1 MISLQESFDVIVIGG
16 GHAGCEAATA
26 AARMGARTALVTHRF
41 ATVGAMSCNPA
52 IGGLG
57 KGHLVREVDALD
69 GLMGRVAD
77 AAGIQFRMLNR
88 RKGPAV
94 RGPRAQADRKLY
106 ASAMQA
112 AINETANLKVIEGE
126 ADDLT
131 VANGRV
137 AGIRLAD
144 GRELSA
150 AAVVITT
157 GTFLRGLIHLGEKN
171 WPAGRVG
178 EAPALGLSKSFERA
192 GFILG
197 RLKTGTPPR
206 LDGTTIDWSS
216 VEMQPG
222 DDPPEPFSVMTDR
235 ITTPQIQCGIT
246 RTTAATHEVIRAN
259 VHRSPMYSGQI
270 KSTGPRYCPSIEDK
284 IVRFGDR
291 DGHQIFLEPEGL
303 DDTTVYPNGIS
314 TSLPEE
320 VQLAILASIPGL
332 ERVRMVRPG
341 YAIEYDHV
349 DPRELDPTL
358 QTRRLPGLFLAGQI
372 NGTTGYEEAAAQGLV
387 AGLNAALAAA
397 GGEPIIFDRADG
409 YLGVMIDDLVTR
421 GITEPYRMFTS
432 RAEYRLTLRADN
444 ADRRLTDKGI
454 SLGCVGQARSV
465 RHRAKMRALNTA
477 KALTKSLT
485 LTPNEAARFGLA
497 LNRDGHRRSA
507 FELLAY
513 PEIGWAEVRGIWP
526 ELSAIES
533 SIAVHLEIDAKYDVY
548 LRRQVA
554 DVDAFRRDEG
564 LILGNIDYRLVPG
577 LSNEARSKLE
587 AARPRT
593 VGQAGR
599 LDGLTPAALGILAAY
614 LRRESRKKPVAA
626 TAVSRET
633 AAAS

>member
-1 MISLQESFDVIVIGG
+1 MIVPQPSFDVIVIGG
-16 GHAGCEAATA
+16 GHAGCEAASA
-26 AARMGARTALVTHRF
+26 SARIGANTALVTHRF
-41 ATVGAMSCNPA
+41 ATIGAMSCNPA

-77 AAGIQFRMLNR
+77 AGGIQFRMLNR

-94 RGPRAQADRKLY
+94 RGPRTQADRKLY
-106 ASAMQA
+106 AAAMQA
-112 AINETANLKVIEGE
+112 AIVATANLCVIEGE
-126 ADDLT
+126 ADELI
-131 VANGRV
+131 VSNGRV
-137 AGIRLAD
+137 TGIRLAD
-144 GRELSA
+144 ARELA
-150 AAVVITT
+150 AGSVVITT
-157 GTFLRGLIHLGEKN
+157 GTFLRGLIHLGERN
-171 WPAGRVG
+171 WPAGRVD

-192 GFILG
+192 GFTLG

-206 LDGTTIDWSS
+206 LDGRTIDWSA

-246 RTTAATHEVIRAN
+246 RTIPATHDVIRAN

-270 KSTGPRYCPSIEDK
+270 KSSGPRYCPSIEDK

-303 DDTTVYPNGIS
+303 DDSTVYPNGIS

-320 VQLAILASIPGL
+320 VQLAMLATIPGL
-332 ERVRMVRPG
+332 EKVRMVRPG

-358 QTRRLPGLFLAGQI
+358 QTKRLPGLFLAGQI

-387 AGLNAALAAA
+387 AGLNAALAASGA
-397 GGEPIIFDRADG
+397 ELIVFDRADG

-444 ADRRLTDKGI
+444 ADQRLTDKGI
-454 SLGCVGQARSV
+454 ALGCVGAARAM
-465 RHRAKMRALNTA
+465 RHGAKMAALDAA
-477 KALTKSLT
+477 KSLTKSLAI
-485 LTPNEAARFGLA
+485 TPNEAAKHGLQ
-497 LNRDGHRRSA
+497 LNKDGQRRSA

-513 PEIGWAEVRGIWP
+513 PDVGWTEIRGIWP
-526 ELSAIES
+526 ELSAIDPA
-533 SIAVHLEIDAKYDVY
+533 IAVHVEIDAKYDVY
-548 LRRQVA
+548 LKRQTA

-564 LILGNIDYRLVPG
+564 LILTDVDYAVVPG
-577 LSNEARSKLE
+577 LSNEARAKLE

-599 LDGLTPAALGILAAY
+599 LDGMTPAALGILAAY
-614 LRRESRKKPVAA
+614 LRREARRKPAVASA
-626 TAVSRET
+626 
-633 AAAS
+633 

>member
-1 MISLQESFDVIVIGG
+1 MIADQEPFDVIVIGG
-16 GHAGCEAATA
+16 GHAGCEAAGA

-41 ATVGAMSCNPA
+41 ATIGAMSCNPA

-106 ASAMQA
+106 AAAMQA
-112 AINETANLKVIEGE
+112 AISETANLGVIEGE
-126 ADDLT
+126 ADDLILSSG
-131 VANGRV
+131 GRV
-137 AGIRLAD
+137 TGIRLAD

-150 AAVVITT
+150 GAVVITT

-178 EAPALGLSKSFERA
+178 EAPAMGLSKSFERA
-192 GFILG
+192 GFTLG

-206 LDGTTIDWSS
+206 LDGRTIDWPA

-235 ITTPQIQCGIT
+235 ITTRQIQCGIT
-246 RTTAATHEVIRAN
+246 RTTPATHAVIRAN

-270 KSTGPRYCPSIEDK
+270 ASRGPRYCPSIEDK

-303 DDTTVYPNGIS
+303 DDSTVYPNGIS

-320 VQLAILASIPGL
+320 VQLAILATIPGL

-358 QTRRLPGLFLAGQI
+358 QTKRLPGLFLAGQI

-387 AGLNAALAAA
+387 AGLNAALAASGA
-397 GGEPIIFDRADG
+397 ELITFDRADG

-444 ADRRLTDKGI
+444 ADQRLTDKGI
-454 SLGCVGQARSV
+454 VLGCVGQARSL
-465 RHRAKMRALNTA
+465 RHGAKMAALNAA
-477 KALTKSLT
+477 KALAKSLAI
-485 LTPNEAARFGLA
+485 TPNEAARHGLT
-497 LNRDGHRRSA
+497 LNKDGHRRSA

-513 PEIGWAEVRGIWP
+513 PEIDWAEICRIWP
-526 ELSAIES
+526 ELSAIDP

-548 LRRQVA
+548 LKRQTA

-564 LILGNIDYRLVPG
+564 LILSDVDYSLVPG

-587 AARPRT
+587 AMRPWT

-614 LRRESRKKPVAA
+614 LRREARRK
-626 TAVSRET
+626 T
-633 AAAS
+633 AAASA

>member
-1 MISLQESFDVIVIGG
+1 MIGQSNSFDVIVIGG
-16 GHAGCEAATA
+16 GHAGCEAAAA
-26 AARMGARTALVTHRF
+26 AARMGAHTALITHRF

-77 AAGIQFRMLNR
+77 AGGIQFRMLNR

-106 ASAMQA
+106 AAAMQA
-112 AINETANLKVIEGE
+112 AIRETANLSVIEGE
-126 ADDLT
+126 ADELLVSDQ
-131 VANGRV
+131 RIF
-137 AGIRLAD
+137 GIRLAD
-144 GRELSA
+144 GRELGA
-150 AAVVITT
+150 GAIVVTT

-178 EAPALGLSKSFERA
+178 EAPAMGLSASFEQA
-192 GFILG
+192 GFTLG

-206 LDGTTIDWSS
+206 LDGTTIDWSA

-246 RTTAATHEVIRAN
+246 RTTTVTHDVIRAN

-303 DDTTVYPNGIS
+303 DDDTVYPNGIS

-320 VQLAILASIPGL
+320 VQLAILATIPGL
-332 ERVRMVRPG
+332 ERVKMIRPG
-341 YAIEYDHV
+341 YAIEYDHI
-349 DPRELDPTL
+349 DPRELDPSL
-358 QTRRLPGLFLAGQI
+358 QTKRLAGLFLAGQI
-372 NGTTGYEEAAAQGLV
+372 NGTTGYEEAAGQGIV
-387 AGLNAALAAA
+387 AGLNAALFAGQAA
-397 GGEPIIFDRADG
+397 PMIFDRADG

-421 GITEPYRMFTS
+421 GVSEPYRMFTS

-444 ADRRLTDKGI
+444 ADQRLTDKGI
-454 SLGCVGQARSV
+454 ALGCVGSERAI
-465 RHRAKMRALNTA
+465 RHGTKMAALEA
-477 KALTKSLT
+477 AKSLAKG
-485 LTPNEAARFGLA
+485 LAITPNEAAKYGLA

-513 PEIGWAEVRGIWP
+513 PEVSWDQLRGIWP
-526 ELSAIES
+526 ELSAVDLP
-533 SIAVHLEIDAKYDVY
+533 IAVHLEIDAKYDVY
-548 LRRQVA
+548 LKRQTA
-554 DVDAFRRDEG
+554 DVDAFRRDES
-564 LILGNIDYRLVPG
+564 LVLADVDYTAVPG
-577 LSNEARSKLE
+577 LSNEVRAKLE
-587 AARPRT
+587 KAQPRT

-599 LDGLTPAALGILAAY
+599 IDGMTPAALGILAAY
-614 LRRESRKKPVAA
+614 LRREARRLAA
-626 TAVSRET
+626 TA
-633 AAAS
+633 

>member
-1 MISLQESFDVIVIGG
+1 MTSGADSFDVIVIGG
-16 GHAGCEAATA
+16 GHAGCEAASA
-26 AARMGARTALVTHRF
+26 AARMGAKTALVTHRF

-77 AAGIQFRMLNR
+77 AGGIQFRMLNR

-106 ASAMQA
+106 AAAMQA
-112 AINETANLKVIEGE
+112 AIRETANLSVIEGE
-126 ADDLT
+126 ADELI
-131 VANGRV
+131 VSNGRV
-137 AGIRLAD
+137 TGIRLGE
-144 GRELSA
+144 GRELA
-150 AAVVITT
+150 AGAVVITT

-178 EAPALGLSKSFERA
+178 EAPALGLSASFERA
-192 GFILG
+192 GFKLG

-206 LDGTTIDWSS
+206 LDGRTIDWSA

-246 RTTAATHEVIRAN
+246 RTTRVTHEVIRAN

-270 KSTGPRYCPSIEDK
+270 KSSGPRYCPSIEDK

-303 DDTTVYPNGIS
+303 DDATVYPNGIS

-320 VQLAILASIPGL
+320 VQLAILATIPGL
-332 ERVRMVRPG
+332 ERVKMVRPG

-349 DPRELDPTL
+349 DPRELEPTL

-372 NGTTGYEEAAAQGLV
+372 NGTTGYEEAAAQGIV
-387 AGLNAALAAA
+387 AGLNAALAA
-397 GGEPIIFDRADG
+397 GGTDPIVFDRADG

-444 ADRRLTDKGI
+444 ADQRLTDKGI
-454 SLGCVGQARSV
+454 ALGCVGQERAQ
-465 RHRAKMRALNTA
+465 RHRDKMASLEA
-477 KALTKSLT
+477 AKSLAKS
-485 LTPNEAARFGLA
+485 LSITPNEAAKHGLA

-513 PEIGWAEVRGIWP
+513 PEIEWDMLRGIWP
-526 ELSAIES
+526 ELSTVAP

-548 LRRQVA
+548 LKRQTA

-564 LILGNIDYRLVPG
+564 LILTDIDYADVPG

-614 LRRESRKKPVAA
+614 LRREARRKNSRA
-626 TAVSRET
+626 TA
-633 AAAS
+633 

>member
-1 MISLQESFDVIVIGG
+1 MRFHSESFDVIVIGG

-26 AARMGARTALVTHRF
+26 SARLGASTALVTHRF
-41 ATVGAMSCNPA
+41 ATIGAMSCNPA

-106 ASAMQA
+106 AAAMQA
-112 AINETANLKVIEGE
+112 AITETANLRVIEGE
-126 ADDLT
+126 ADELI
-131 VANGRV
+131 VSGGRV
-137 AGIRLAD
+137 TGIRLAD

-150 AAVVITT
+150 GAVVITT
-157 GTFLRGLIHLGEKN
+157 GTFLRGLIHLGERN
-171 WPAGRVG
+171 WPAGRVD
-178 EAPALGLSKSFERA
+178 EAPALRLSASFERA
-192 GFILG
+192 GFTLG

-206 LDGTTIDWSS
+206 LDGTTIDWSA

-246 RTTAATHEVIRAN
+246 RTTPVTHEVIRAN

-270 KSTGPRYCPSIEDK
+270 KSSGPRYCPSIEDK

-320 VQLAILASIPGL
+320 VQLAILATIPGL

-358 QTRRLPGLFLAGQI
+358 QTKRLPGLFLAGQI

-387 AGLNAALAAA
+387 AGLNAALSASGAD
-397 GGEPIIFDRADG
+397 PTLLDRADG

-444 ADRRLTDKGI
+444 ADQRLTDKGI
-454 SLGCVGQARSV
+454 ALGCVGQARSLA
-465 RHRAKMRALNTA
+465 HGAKMAALDAA
-477 KALTKSLT
+477 KSLAKSLT
-485 LTPNEAARFGLA
+485 LTPNEAAKHGLA
-497 LNRDGHRRSA
+497 LKHDGHRRSA

-513 PEIGWAEVRGIWP
+513 PEIGWSDLRGIWP
-526 ELSAIES
+526 ALSAVNP
-533 SIAVHLEIDAKYDVY
+533 SIAVHVEIDAKYDVY
-548 LRRQVA
+548 LKRQTA

-564 LILGNIDYRLVPG
+564 LILSDIDYSVVPG

-599 LDGLTPAALGILAAY
+599 LHGLTPAALGILAAY
-614 LRRESRKKPVAA
+614 LRREARRKPAVASA
-626 TAVSRET
+626 
-633 AAAS
+633 

>member
-1 MISLQESFDVIVIGG
+1 MRTERDSFDVIVIGG
-16 GHAGCEAATA
+16 GHAGCEAAA
-26 AARMGARTALVTHRF
+26 ASARMGAMTALVTHRF
-41 ATVGAMSCNPA
+41 STVGAMSCNPA

-69 GLMGRVAD
+69 GLMGRVGD
-77 AAGIQFRMLNR
+77 AGGIQFRVLNR

-106 ASAMQA
+106 AAAMQT
-112 AINETANLKVIEGE
+112 AIRETEGLSVIEGE
-126 ADDLT
+126 ADELIVVDGGVTGLC
-131 VANGRV
+131 
-137 AGIRLAD
+137 LAD
-144 GRELSA
+144 GRVLRA
-150 AAVVITT
+150 GAIVVTT

-178 EAPALGLSKSFERA
+178 EAPAMGLSASFERA
-192 GFILG
+192 GFTLG

-206 LDGTTIDWSS
+206 LDGSTIDWSA

-222 DDPPEPFSVMTDR
+222 DEPPEPFSVMTER

-270 KSTGPRYCPSIEDK
+270 KSSGPRYCPSIEDK

-332 ERVRMVRPG
+332 ERVKMVRPG
-341 YAIEYDHV
+341 YAIEYDHI

-358 QTRRLPGLFLAGQI
+358 QTKRLRGLFLAGQI
-372 NGTTGYEEAAAQGLV
+372 NGTTGYEEAASQGIV
-387 AGLNAALAAA
+387 AGLNAALSASGAALTV
-397 GGEPIIFDRADG
+397 FDRADG

-421 GITEPYRMFTS
+421 GISEPYRMFTS

-444 ADRRLTDKGI
+444 ADQRLTEKGI
-454 SLGCVGQARSV
+454 ALGCVGNART
-465 RHRAKMRALNTA
+465 RHHRAKMDALNAART
-477 KALTKSLT
+477 LSKSLT
-485 LTPNEAARFGLA
+485 ITPNEAIKHGLS
-497 LNRDGHRRSA
+497 LNRDGQRRSA
-507 FELLAY
+507 FELMAY
-513 PEIGWAEVRGIWP
+513 PDIGWSQVRAIWL
-526 ELSAIES
+526 ELS
-533 SIAVHLEIDAKYDVY
+533 SIDPVIATHLEIDAKYDVY
-548 LRRQVA
+548 LERQSA
-554 DVDAFRRDEG
+554 DVEAFRRDEG
-564 LILGNIDYRLVPG
+564 MVLSEVDYQQVPG
-577 LSNEARSKLE
+577 LSNEVRAKLE
-587 AARPRT
+587 KARPFT

-599 LDGLTPAALGILAAY
+599 IDGMTPAALGILAAY
-614 LRRESRKKPVAA
+614 LRREARKTSKAIA
-626 TAVSRET
+626 
-633 AAAS
+633 

>member
-1 MISLQESFDVIVIGG
+1 MISQLDTFDVIVIGG
-16 GHAGCEAATA
+16 GHAGCEAASA
-26 AARMGARTALVTHRF
+26 AARMGAKTALVTHRF

-69 GLMGRVAD
+69 GLMGRVGD
-77 AAGIQFRMLNR
+77 AGGIQFRMLNR

-106 ASAMQA
+106 AAAMQT
-112 AINETANLKVIEGE
+112 AITETANLSVVEGE
-126 ADDLT
+126 ADELMIS
-131 VANGRV
+131 NGRV
-137 AGIRLAD
+137 TGIRLGS
-144 GRELSA
+144 GRELA
-150 AAVVITT
+150 AGAVVITT
-157 GTFLRGLIHLGEKN
+157 GTFLRGLIHLGERN

-178 EAPALGLSKSFERA
+178 EAPALGLSASFERA
-192 GFILG
+192 GFTLG

-206 LDGTTIDWSS
+206 LDGTTIDWSA

-270 KSTGPRYCPSIEDK
+270 KSSGPRYCPSIEDK

-303 DDTTVYPNGIS
+303 DDSTVYPNGIS

-320 VQLAILASIPGL
+320 VQLAILATIPGL
-332 ERVRMVRPG
+332 ERVKMVRPG

-349 DPRELDPTL
+349 DPRELEPTL
-358 QTRRLPGLFLAGQI
+358 QTKRLPGLFLAGQI
-372 NGTTGYEEAAAQGLV
+372 NGTTGYEEAAAQGIV
-387 AGLNAALAAA
+387 AGLNAALAA
-397 GGEPIIFDRADG
+397 GSGDPIVFDRADG

-444 ADRRLTDKGI
+444 ADQRLTGKGVA
-454 SLGCVGQARSV
+454 LGCVGEARSH
-465 RHRAKMRALNTA
+465 RHVAKMAALETA
-477 KALTKSLT
+477 KSLARSLT
-485 LTPNEAARFGLA
+485 ITPNEAAKHGLA

-513 PEIGWAEVRGIWP
+513 PEIEWDVLRGIWP
-526 ELSAIES
+526 ELGAIDP
-533 SIAVHLEIDAKYDVY
+533 SIVVHLEIDAKYDVY
-548 LRRQVA
+548 LKRQTA

-564 LILGNIDYRLVPG
+564 LVLADIDYADVPG

-614 LRRESRKKPVAA
+614 LRREARRKAF
-626 TAVSRET
+626 TAS
-633 AAAS
+633 A

>member
-1 MISLQESFDVIVIGG
+1 MIAGQESFDVIVIGG
-16 GHAGCEAATA
+16 GHAGCEAVAA
-26 AARMGARTALVTHRF
+26 AARMGANTALVTHRF

-106 ASAMQA
+106 AAAMQA
-112 AINETANLKVIEGE
+112 AIKATPNLSVIEGE
-126 ADDLT
+126 ADDLVVT
-131 VANGRV
+131 NGRV
-137 AGIRLAD
+137 TGIRLAD
-144 GRELSA
+144 GRALSA
-150 AAVVITT
+150 GAVVITT

-178 EAPALGLSKSFERA
+178 EAPALGLSTSFERA
-192 GFILG
+192 GFTLG
-197 RLKTGTPPR
+197 RLKTGTPAR
-206 LDGTTIDWSS
+206 LDGTTIDWSA

-222 DDPPEPFSVMTDR
+222 DDPPEPFSVLTDK
-235 ITTPQIQCGIT
+235 ITTRQIQCGIT
-246 RTTAATHEVIRAN
+246 RTIPATHAVIRAN

-270 KSTGPRYCPSIEDK
+270 KSSGPRYCPSIEDK
-284 IVRFGDR
+284 IFRFGDR

-320 VQLAILASIPGL
+320 VQLAILATIPGL

-358 QTRRLPGLFLAGQI
+358 QTKRLPGLFLAGQI

-387 AGLNAALAAA
+387 AGLNAALSAGAAA
-397 GGEPIIFDRADG
+397 PIVFDRAHG

-444 ADRRLTDKGI
+444 ADQRLTDRGI
-454 SLGCVGQARSV
+454 ALGCVGEVRSQ
-465 RHRAKMRALNTA
+465 RHRAKMAALDAA
-477 KALTKSLT
+477 KALAKSLT
-485 LTPNEAARFGLA
+485 LTPNEAARHGLV
-497 LNRDGHRRSA
+497 LNKDGHRRSA

-513 PEIGWAEVRGIWP
+513 SEIGWAEVRGIWP
-526 ELSAIES
+526 ELSAIEPA
-533 SIAVHLEIDAKYDVY
+533 IAVHLEIDAKYDAY
-548 LRRQVA
+548 LKRQTA
-554 DVDAFRRDEG
+554 DVEAFRRDEG
-564 LILGNIDYRLVPG
+564 LVLSDIDYSAVPG
-577 LSNEARSKLE
+577 LSNEARSRLQ

-599 LDGLTPAALGILAAY
+599 LDGMTPAALGILAAY
-614 LRRESRKKPVAA
+614 LRREGRRKASAV
-626 TAVSRET
+626 TA
-633 AAAS
+633 

>member
-1 MISLQESFDVIVIGG
+1 MIARPESFDVIVIGG
-16 GHAGCEAATA
+16 GHAGCEAASA
-26 AARMGARTALVTHRF
+26 AARMGAKTAMVTHRF
-41 ATVGAMSCNPA
+41 ATIGAMSCNPA

-106 ASAMQA
+106 AAAMQA
-112 AINETANLKVIEGE
+112 AILETANLRVIEGE
-126 ADDLT
+126 ADELL
-131 VANGRV
+131 VSNGRV
-137 AGIRLAD
+137 TGIRVAD
-144 GRELSA
+144 RSELSA
-150 AAVVITT
+150 GAVVITT
-157 GTFLRGLIHLGEKN
+157 GTFLRGLIHLGERN
-171 WPAGRVG
+171 WPAGRVD
-178 EAPALGLSKSFERA
+178 EAPAMGLSKSFERA
-192 GFILG
+192 GFTLG

-206 LDGTTIDWSS
+206 LDGRTIDWSA

-246 RTTAATHEVIRAN
+246 RTTPATHDVIRAN

-270 KSTGPRYCPSIEDK
+270 TSSGPRYCPSIEDK

-320 VQLAILASIPGL
+320 VQLAILATIPGL

-358 QTRRLPGLFLAGQI
+358 QTKRLLGLFLAGQI

-387 AGLNAALAAA
+387 AGLNAALTA
-397 GGEPIIFDRADG
+397 GGTDAIVFDRADG

-444 ADRRLTDKGI
+444 ADQRLTDKGI
-454 SLGCVGQARSV
+454 ALGCVGQARAI
-465 RHRAKMRALNTA
+465 RHGTKMAALDAAKTLA
-477 KALTKSLT
+477 KSLT
-485 LTPNEAARFGLA
+485 LTPNEAARHGLV
-497 LNRDGHRRSA
+497 LNKDGHRRSA

-513 PEIGWAEVRGIWP
+513 PEIGWKELREIWP
-526 ELSAIES
+526 DLSAIGS
-533 SIAVHLEIDAKYDVY
+533 SIAIHLEIDAKYDVY
-548 LRRQVA
+548 LKRQTA

-564 LILGNIDYRLVPG
+564 LILTDVDYTDVPG

-614 LRRESRKKPVAA
+614 LRREARRKHSVA
-626 TAVSRET
+626 TA
-633 AAAS
+633 

>member
-1 MISLQESFDVIVIGG
+1 MISQANSFDVIVIGG
-16 GHAGCEAATA
+16 GHAGCEAASA

-41 ATVGAMSCNPA
+41 ATIGAMSCNPA

-77 AAGIQFRMLNR
+77 AGGIQFRMLNR

-94 RGPRAQADRKLY
+94 RGPRAQADRQLY
-106 ASAMQA
+106 AAAMQA
-112 AINETANLKVIEGE
+112 AIRETDNLCVIEGE
-126 ADDLT
+126 ADELI
-131 VANGRV
+131 VSNGRV
-137 AGIRLAD
+137 TGIRLGE
-144 GRELSA
+144 GRELKA
-150 AAVVITT
+150 GAVVITT

-178 EAPALGLSKSFERA
+178 EAPAMGLSASFERA
-192 GFILG
+192 GFTLG

-206 LDGTTIDWSS
+206 LDGTTIDWSA

-235 ITTPQIQCGIT
+235 ITTRQIQCGIT
-246 RTTAATHEVIRAN
+246 RTTPATHEVIRAN

-270 KSTGPRYCPSIEDK
+270 KSSGPRYCPSIEDK

-303 DDTTVYPNGIS
+303 NDSTVYPNGIS

-320 VQLAILASIPGL
+320 VQLAILAAIPGL
-332 ERVRMVRPG
+332 ERVKMVRPG

-349 DPRELDPTL
+349 DPRELEPTL
-358 QTRRLPGLFLAGQI
+358 ETKRLPGLFLAGQI
-372 NGTTGYEEAAAQGLV
+372 NGTTGYEEAAAQGIV
-387 AGLNAALAAA
+387 AGLNAALAASGA
-397 GGEPIIFDRADG
+397 APIVFDRADG

-444 ADRRLTDKGI
+444 ADQRLTDKGI
-454 SLGCVGQARSV
+454 ALGCVGHARSQ
-465 RHRAKMRALNTA
+465 RHAAKMAALEAA
-477 KALTKSLT
+477 KSVAKSLAI
-485 LTPNEAARFGLA
+485 TPNEAAKHGLA

-513 PEIGWAEVRGIWP
+513 PEIEWEMLRGIWP
-526 ELSAIES
+526 ELSAIDPA
-533 SIAVHLEIDAKYDVY
+533 IAVHLEIDAKYDVY
-548 LRRQVA
+548 LKRQTA

-564 LILGNIDYRLVPG
+564 LVLTDIDYADVPG

-614 LRRESRKKPVAA
+614 LRREARRKTSKVMA
-626 TAVSRET
+626 
-633 AAAS
+633 

>member
-1 MISLQESFDVIVIGG
+1 
-16 GHAGCEAATA
+16 
-26 AARMGARTALVTHRF
+26 
-41 ATVGAMSCNPA
+41 
-52 IGGLG
+52 
-57 KGHLVREVDALD
+57 
-69 GLMGRVAD
+69 
-77 AAGIQFRMLNR
+77 MLNR

-106 ASAMQA
+106 AAAMQA
-112 AINETANLKVIEGE
+112 AIAETADLSVVEGE
-126 ADDLT
+126 ANELI
-131 VANGRV
+131 VSNGSV
-137 AGIRLAD
+137 TGIRLVD
-144 GRELSA
+144 GNELSA
-150 AAVVITT
+150 GAVVVTT
-157 GTFLRGLIHLGEKN
+157 GTFLRGLIHLGERS

-178 EAPALGLSKSFERA
+178 EAPAMGLSASFERA
-192 GFILG
+192 GFTLG

-206 LDGTTIDWSS
+206 LDGATIDWSA

-222 DDPPEPFSVMTDR
+222 DDPPEPFSVLTDN

-246 RTTAATHEVIRAN
+246 RTTAATHEVIRGN

-332 ERVRMVRPG
+332 ERVRMIRPG

-349 DPRELDPTL
+349 DPRELDPGL
-358 QTRRLPGLFLAGQI
+358 QTRRLPRLFLAGQI

-387 AGLNAALAAA
+387 AGLNAALVAS
-397 GGEPIIFDRADG
+397 GSKPIVFDRADG

-444 ADRRLTDKGI
+444 ADQRLTDKGI
-454 SLGCVGQARSV
+454 ALGCVGQGRAR
-465 RHRAKMRALNTA
+465 RHRAKMVALNDA
-477 KALTKSLT
+477 KAKARSLT
-485 LTPNEAARFGLA
+485 LTPNEAERYGIA
-497 LNRDGHRRSA
+497 LNKDGQRRSA

-513 PEIGWAEVRGIWP
+513 PEVGWSQVRSIWP
-526 ELSAIES
+526 ELSAIDPR
-533 SIAVHLEIDAKYDVY
+533 IAVHLEIDAKYDVY
-548 LRRQVA
+548 LKRQVA
-554 DVDAFRRDEG
+554 DIEAFRRDEG
-564 LILGNIDYRLVPG
+564 LILSDVDYDAVPG
-577 LSNEARSKLE
+577 LSNEARAKLA
-587 AARPRT
+587 AARPLN

-599 LDGLTPAALGILAAY
+599 IDGVTPAALGILAAY
-614 LRRESRKKPVAA
+614 LRRQTRGKLVTGAFAA
-626 TAVSRET
+626 GA
-633 AAAS
+633 

>member
-1 MISLQESFDVIVIGG
+1 MTFQPRSFDVIVIGG
-16 GHAGCEAATA
+16 GHAGCEAAA
-26 AARMGARTALVTHRF
+26 ASARLGTRTALVTHLL
-41 ATVGAMSCNPA
+41 ATIGAMSCNPA

-106 ASAMQA
+106 AAAMQA
-112 AINETANLKVIEGE
+112 AITETANLHVIEGE
-126 ADDLT
+126 ADDLIISD
-131 VANGRV
+131 GRV
-137 AGIRLAD
+137 TGIRLAD
-144 GRELSA
+144 GRGLSA
-150 AAVVITT
+150 GAVVITT
-157 GTFLRGLIHLGEKN
+157 GTFLRGLIHLGERN
-171 WPAGRVG
+171 WPAGRID
-178 EAPALGLSKSFERA
+178 EAPALGLSAAFERA
-192 GFILG
+192 GFVLG

-206 LDGTTIDWSS
+206 LDGSTIDWSA

-222 DDPPEPFSVMTDR
+222 DDPPEPFSMLTDR

-246 RTTAATHEVIRAN
+246 RTMPATHEVIRAN

-270 KSTGPRYCPSIEDK
+270 KSSGPRYCPSIEDK

-303 DDTTVYPNGIS
+303 DDSTVYPNGIS

-320 VQLAILASIPGL
+320 VQLAILATIPGL
-332 ERVRMVRPG
+332 EQVRMVRPG

-387 AGLNAALAAA
+387 AGLNAALSASGAD
-397 GGEPIIFDRADG
+397 PILFDRADG

-421 GITEPYRMFTS
+421 GIAEPYRMFTS

-444 ADRRLTDKGI
+444 ADQRLTGRGI
-454 SLGCVGQARSV
+454 ALGCVGQARSQH
-465 RHRAKMRALNTA
+465 HRAKMAALDEARALA
-477 KALTKSLT
+477 KSLAM
-485 LTPNEAARFGLA
+485 TPNEAARYGLA
-497 LNRDGHRRSA
+497 LKHDGHRRSA

-513 PEIGWAEVRGIWP
+513 PEIGWSELQGIWP
-526 ELSAIES
+526 ELSAVDP
-533 SIAVHLEIDAKYDVY
+533 SIAGHLEIDAKYDVY
-548 LRRQVA
+548 LKRQAA

-564 LILGNIDYRLVPG
+564 LILSDIDYSVVPG

-614 LRRESRKKPVAA
+614 LRREARRKPAM
-626 TAVSRET
+626 VS
-633 AAAS
+633 A

>member
-1 MISLQESFDVIVIGG
+1 MTAGQKTFDVVVIGG
-16 GHAGCEAATA
+16 GHAGCEAASA
-26 AARMGARTALVTHRF
+26 SARMGASTALVTHRF
-41 ATVGAMSCNPA
+41 STVGAMSCNPA

-106 ASAMQA
+106 AAAMQA
-112 AINETANLKVIEGE
+112 AMLATANLSVIEGE
-126 ADDLT
+126 ADDLIIS
-131 VANGRV
+131 NGRV
-137 AGIRLAD
+137 TGIRLV
-144 GRELSA
+144 GGIEVSSG
-150 AAVVITT
+150 AVVITT

-178 EAPALGLSKSFERA
+178 EAPALGLSRSFERC

-206 LDGTTIDWSS
+206 LDGTTIDWSA

-222 DDPPEPFSVMTDR
+222 DEPPEPFSVMTDR

-246 RTTAATHEVIRAN
+246 RTTSATHDIIRAN

-270 KSTGPRYCPSIEDK
+270 KSSGPRYCPSIEDK

-320 VQLAILASIPGL
+320 VQLQILASIPGL
-332 ERVRMVRPG
+332 EAVRMVRPG

-349 DPRELDPTL
+349 DPRELEPTL
-358 QTRRLPGLFLAGQI
+358 QTKRLRGLFLAGQI

-387 AGLNAALAAA
+387 AGLNAALAA
-397 GGEPIIFDRADG
+397 GQTDPIIFDRADG

-444 ADRRLTDKGI
+444 ADQRLTDKGI
-454 SLGCVGQARSV
+454 ALGCVGSARSR
-465 RHRAKMRALNTA
+465 RHSTKMAALNAA
-477 KALTKSLT
+477 KTLAKSLS
-485 LTPNEAARFGLA
+485 LTPNEAASHGLA
-497 LNRDGHRRSA
+497 LNKDGQRRSA

-513 PEIGWAEVRGIWP
+513 PEIGWEQVRAVWP
-526 ELSAIES
+526 ELSAIDAG
-533 SIAVHLEIDAKYDVY
+533 IAVHLEIDAKYDVY
-548 LRRQVA
+548 LKRQIA

-564 LILGNIDYRLVPG
+564 LLLDGIDYGLVPG
-577 LSNEARSKLE
+577 LSNEARARLK

-614 LRRESRKKPVAA
+614 LRREARKTVAA
-626 TAVSRET
+626 QSA
-633 AAAS
+633 

>member
-1 MISLQESFDVIVIGG
+1 
-16 GHAGCEAATA
+16 
-26 AARMGARTALVTHRF
+26 
-41 ATVGAMSCNPA
+41 MSCNPA

-57 KGHLVREVDALD
+57 KSHLVREVDALD

-106 ASAMQA
+106 AAAMQA
-112 AINETANLKVIEGE
+112 AIAETADLSVVEGE
-126 ADDLT
+126 ANELI
-131 VANGRV
+131 VSNGSV
-137 AGIRLAD
+137 TGIRLVD
-144 GRELSA
+144 GNELSA
-150 AAVVITT
+150 GAVVVTT
-157 GTFLRGLIHLGEKN
+157 GTFLRGLIHLGERS

-178 EAPALGLSKSFERA
+178 EAPAMGLSASFERA
-192 GFILG
+192 GFTLG

-206 LDGTTIDWSS
+206 LDGATIDWSA

-222 DDPPEPFSVMTDR
+222 DDPPEPFSVLTDN

-246 RTTAATHEVIRAN
+246 RTTAATHEVIRGN

-332 ERVRMVRPG
+332 ERVRMIRPG

-349 DPRELDPTL
+349 DPRELDPGL
-358 QTRRLPGLFLAGQI
+358 QTRRLPRLFLAGQI

-387 AGLNAALAAA
+387 AGLNAALVAS
-397 GGEPIIFDRADG
+397 GSKPIVFDRADG

-444 ADRRLTDKGI
+444 ADQRLTDKGI
-454 SLGCVGQARSV
+454 ALGCVGQGRAR
-465 RHRAKMRALNTA
+465 RHRAKMVALNDA
-477 KALTKSLT
+477 KAKARSLT
-485 LTPNEAARFGLA
+485 LTPNEAERYGIA
-497 LNRDGHRRSA
+497 LNKDGQRRSA

-513 PEIGWAEVRGIWP
+513 PEVGWSQVRSIWP
-526 ELSAIES
+526 ELSAIDPR
-533 SIAVHLEIDAKYDVY
+533 IAVHLEIDAKYDVY
-548 LRRQVA
+548 LKRQVA
-554 DVDAFRRDEG
+554 DIEAFRRDEG
-564 LILGNIDYRLVPG
+564 LILSDVDYDAVPG
-577 LSNEARSKLE
+577 LSNEARAKLA
-587 AARPRT
+587 AARPLN

-599 LDGLTPAALGILAAY
+599 IDGVTPAALGILAAY
-614 LRRESRKKPVAA
+614 LRRQTRGKLVTGAFAA
-626 TAVSRET
+626 GA
-633 AAAS
+633 

>member
-1 MISLQESFDVIVIGG
+1 MNSQSGSFDVIVIGG
-16 GHAGCEAATA
+16 GHAGCEAASA
-26 AARMGARTALVTHRF
+26 AARMGAKTALVTHRF
-41 ATVGAMSCNPA
+41 ATIGAMSCNPA

-77 AAGIQFRMLNR
+77 AGGIQFRMLNR

-106 ASAMQA
+106 AAAMQS
-112 AINETANLKVIEGE
+112 AIRETANLSVIEGE
-126 ADDLT
+126 ADELI
-131 VANGRV
+131 VSGGRV
-137 AGIRLAD
+137 RGIRLGD
-144 GRELSA
+144 GREVA
-150 AAVVITT
+150 AGAVVITT

-178 EAPALGLSKSFERA
+178 EAPAMGLSASFERA
-192 GFILG
+192 GFTLG

-206 LDGTTIDWSS
+206 LDGTTIDWSA

-246 RTTAATHEVIRAN
+246 RTTPVTHEVIRAN

-270 KSTGPRYCPSIEDK
+270 KSSGPRYCPSIEDK

-303 DDTTVYPNGIS
+303 DDSTVYPNGIS

-332 ERVRMVRPG
+332 GRVRMVRPG

-349 DPRELDPTL
+349 DPRELEPTL

-372 NGTTGYEEAAAQGLV
+372 NGTTGYEEAAAQGIV
-387 AGLNAALAAA
+387 AGLNAASLA
-397 GGEPIIFDRADG
+397 GGADPIVFDRADG

-421 GITEPYRMFTS
+421 GISEPYRMFTS

-444 ADRRLTDKGI
+444 ADQRLTDKGI
-454 SLGCVGQARSV
+454 ALGCVGQARSQ
-465 RHRAKMRALNTA
+465 RHREKMAALEAAKVLA
-477 KALTKSLT
+477 KSLAM
-485 LTPNEAARFGLA
+485 TPNEAARHGLA

-513 PEIGWAEVRGIWP
+513 PEIDWSTLQDIWP
-526 ELSAIES
+526 ELSAIDPA
-533 SIAVHLEIDAKYDVY
+533 IAVHLEIDAKYDVY
-548 LRRQVA
+548 LKRQTA

-564 LILGNIDYRLVPG
+564 LVLSGIDYDDVPG
-577 LSNEARSKLE
+577 LSNEARSKLQ
-587 AARPRT
+587 AAQPRT

-614 LRRESRKKPVAA
+614 LRREARRKMAKA
-626 TAVSRET
+626 TA
-633 AAAS
+633 

>member
-1 MISLQESFDVIVIGG
+1 MISRADSFDVIVIGG
-16 GHAGCEAATA
+16 GHAGCEAASA

-77 AAGIQFRMLNR
+77 AGGIQFRMLNR

-94 RGPRAQADRKLY
+94 RGPRAQADRQLY
-106 ASAMQA
+106 AAAMQA
-112 AINETANLKVIEGE
+112 AIRETDNLSVIEGE
-126 ADDLT
+126 ADELI
-131 VANGRV
+131 VSNGRV
-137 AGIRLAD
+137 TGIRLGE
-144 GRELSA
+144 GRELTA
-150 AAVVITT
+150 GAVVITT

-178 EAPALGLSKSFERA
+178 EAPAMGLSASFERA
-192 GFILG
+192 GFTLG

-206 LDGTTIDWSS
+206 LDGTTIDWSA

-246 RTTAATHEVIRAN
+246 RTTPTTHEVIRAN

-270 KSTGPRYCPSIEDK
+270 KSSGPRYCPSIEDK

-303 DDTTVYPNGIS
+303 NDSTVYPNGIS

-320 VQLAILASIPGL
+320 VQLAILATIPGL
-332 ERVRMVRPG
+332 ERVKMVRPG

-349 DPRELDPTL
+349 DPRELEPTL
-358 QTRRLPGLFLAGQI
+358 ETKRLPGLFLAGQI
-372 NGTTGYEEAAAQGLV
+372 NGTTGYEEAAAQGIV
-387 AGLNAALAAA
+387 AGLNAALTA
-397 GGEPIIFDRADG
+397 GGADPIVFDRADG

-444 ADRRLTDKGI
+444 ADQRLTDKGI
-454 SLGCVGQARSV
+454 ALGCVGQARSQ
-465 RHRAKMRALNTA
+465 RHAAKMAALEA
-477 KALTKSLT
+477 AKSLAKS
-485 LTPNEAARFGLA
+485 LAITPNEAAKHGLA

-513 PEIGWAEVRGIWP
+513 PDIEWSMLRGIWP
-526 ELSAIES
+526 ELSAIEP

-548 LRRQVA
+548 LKRQTA

-564 LILGNIDYRLVPG
+564 LVLTDIDYADVPG

-614 LRRESRKKPVAA
+614 LRREARRKTSKA
-626 TAVSRET
+626 TA
-633 AAAS
+633 

>member
-1 MISLQESFDVIVIGG
+1 MIGSPGSFDVIVIGG
-16 GHAGCEAATA
+16 GHAGCEAASA
-26 AARMGARTALVTHRF
+26 AARMGAKTGLVTHRF
-41 ATVGAMSCNPA
+41 ATIGAMSCNPA

-106 ASAMQA
+106 AVAIQA
-112 AINETANLKVIEGE
+112 AISETANLSVIEGE
-126 ADDLT
+126 ADELT
-131 VANGRV
+131 VSNGRV
-137 AGIRLAD
+137 TGIRLGD

-150 AAVVITT
+150 GAVVITT
-157 GTFLRGLIHLGEKN
+157 GTFLRGLIHLGERN

-178 EAPALGLSKSFERA
+178 EAPAMGLSTSFERA
-192 GFILG
+192 GFALG

-206 LDGTTIDWSS
+206 LDGTTIDWSA

-235 ITTPQIQCGIT
+235 ITTRQIQCGIT
-246 RTTAATHEVIRAN
+246 RTTPATHEVIRAN

-270 KSTGPRYCPSIEDK
+270 KSSGPRYCPSIEDK

-303 DDTTVYPNGIS
+303 DDNTIYPNGIS

-332 ERVRMVRPG
+332 ERVHMVRPG

-349 DPRELDPTL
+349 DPRELDSGL
-358 QTRRLPGLFLAGQI
+358 QAKRLPGLFLAGQI

-387 AGLNAALAAA
+387 AGLNAALAA
-397 GGEPIIFDRADG
+397 GGSKPIVFDRADG

-444 ADRRLTDKGI
+444 ADQRLTDKGI
-454 SLGCVGQARSV
+454 ALGCVGQARSL
-465 RHRAKMRALNTA
+465 RHGAKMAALSAA
-477 KALTKSLT
+477 KIQTRSLT
-485 LTPNEAARFGLA
+485 LTPNEAARYGLA
-497 LNRDGHRRSA
+497 LNKDGQRRSA

-513 PEIGWAEVRGIWP
+513 PQIGWPEVRSIWP
-526 ELSAIES
+526 ELSAIDPA
-533 SIAVHLEIDAKYDVY
+533 IAVHLEIDAKYDVY

-564 LILGNIDYRLVPG
+564 LVLSDVDYSAVPG

-587 AARPRT
+587 AARPGT

-614 LRRESRKKPVAA
+614 LRREARRKVAVGASAA
-626 TAVSRET
+626 TA
-633 AAAS
+633 

>member
-1 MISLQESFDVIVIGG
+1 MIAYPKTFDVIVIGG
-16 GHAGCEAATA
+16 GHAGCEAASA
-26 AARMGARTALVTHRF
+26 AARMGAMTALVTHRF
-41 ATVGAMSCNPA
+41 ATIGAMSCNPA

-106 ASAMQA
+106 AAAMQT
-112 AINETANLKVIEGE
+112 AIRETADLSVIEGE
-126 ADDLT
+126 ADDLI
-131 VANGRV
+131 VSNGRV
-137 AGIRLAD
+137 TGVRLAD
-144 GRELSA
+144 GVELA
-150 AAVVITT
+150 AGAVVITT
-157 GTFLRGLIHLGEKN
+157 GTFLRGLIHLGERN
-171 WPAGRVG
+171 WPAGRVD
-178 EAPALGLSKSFERA
+178 EAPAMGLSKSFERA
-192 GFILG
+192 GFTLG

-206 LDGTTIDWSS
+206 LDGSTIDWSV

-246 RTTAATHEVIRAN
+246 RTRPATHDVIRAN
-259 VHRSPMYSGQI
+259 AHRSPMYSGQI
-270 KSTGPRYCPSIEDK
+270 KSSGPRYCPSIEDK

-320 VQLAILASIPGL
+320 VQLAILATIPGL

-358 QTRRLPGLFLAGQI
+358 QTKRLPGLFLAGQI

-387 AGLNAALAAA
+387 AGLNAALAASGTDA
-397 GGEPIIFDRADG
+397 IVFDRADG

-444 ADRRLTDKGI
+444 ADQRLTNKGI
-454 SLGCVGQARSV
+454 ALGCVGHARSI
-465 RHRAKMRALNTA
+465 RHGAKMAALDAA
-477 KALTKSLT
+477 KALAKSLT
-485 LTPNEAARFGLA
+485 LTPNEAARYGLA
-497 LNRDGHRRSA
+497 LNRDGVRRSA

-513 PEIGWAEVRGIWP
+513 PEIGWEELRGVWP
-526 ELSAIES
+526 ELSVIDPGIAI
-533 SIAVHLEIDAKYDVY
+533 HLEIDAKYDVY
-548 LRRQVA
+548 LKRQIA

-564 LILGNIDYRLVPG
+564 LILTDIDYADVPG

-587 AARPRT
+587 GARPRT

-614 LRRESRKKPVAA
+614 LRREARRKNSTA
-626 TAVSRET
+626 TA
-633 AAAS
+633 